1 MSYDHADHANPNP
14 AGQKRTPPPEPYSP
28 WKNILAAM
36 APDSTQRLVE
46 AGFARM
52 LVTGRTIQV
61 ASDEVRFFG
70 QDILLVQTERGD
82 LHARALSDSN
92 RQVLTPSTFQKVV
105 RRLSP
110 GEASAVLSRNSAR
123 AEEARRIFMAEVD
136 RHRVDMHLSGVEVV
150 AGESRIIFYF
160 TSPGRVDFRGLVRDL
175 ASALHSR
182 IELRQ
187 IGVRDESRCTGGLGP
202 CGQPLCCA
210 TFLSEFSTVTIR
222 MAKTQGLVLNPQKVS
237 GVCGRLMCCL
247 AYEHEVY
254 CEMKKGFPKVGSIV
268 KTPDGEGKVRE
279 QLIMRNAVR
288 VSLGPGQMVECL
300 LTDLI
305 VEGGRSGKIQEPESE
320 PEDELPDTDELP
332 KES

>member
-1 MSYDHADHANPNP
+1 MSYDHGNSNASAPRKAP
-14 AGQKRTPPPEPYSP
+14 TPPPYSP
-28 WKNILAAM
+28 WKNAPAAV
-36 APDSTQRLVE
+36 APDSVQRLVE
-46 AGFARM
+46 AGAARM
-52 LVTGRTIQV
+52 LVTGRIVRV
-61 ASDEVRFFG
+61 ASDEQRFHG
-70 QDILLVQTERGD
+70 GDILLIQTERGN
-82 LHARALSDSN
+82 LHARAMSDSV
-92 RQVLTPSTFQKVV
+92 RQSLPPNAFEQVV

-123 AEEARRIFMAEVD
+123 AEEARRIFIQEVS
-136 RHRVDMHLSGVEVV
+136 RHHVDMHLSGVEVV

-187 IGVRDESRCTGGLGP
+187 IGVRDECRCTGGLGP

-210 TFLSEFSTVTIR
+210 AFLTEFSTVTIR

-254 CEMKKGFPKVGSIV
+254 AELKKNFPKVGSMV
-268 KTPDGEGKVRE
+268 KTPQGEGKVRE

-288 VSLGPGQMVECL
+288 VSLGPGQMAEFPLADIVVEAPK
-300 LTDLI
+300 
-305 VEGGRSGKIQEPESE
+305 SGKARPPEPEPEEDGPDSE
-320 PEDELPDTDELP
+320 ELPSTP
-332 KES
+332 ES